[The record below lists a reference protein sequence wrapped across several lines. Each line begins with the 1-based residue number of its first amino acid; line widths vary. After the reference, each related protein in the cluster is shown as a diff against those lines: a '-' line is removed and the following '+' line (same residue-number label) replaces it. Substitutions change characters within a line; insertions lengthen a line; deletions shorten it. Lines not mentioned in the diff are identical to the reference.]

1 MEVFLSAFDVIL
13 LPFLNSEDE
22 IAGINKSLK
31 KIEKEIVLNTK
42 KIVEAEKNVLHP
54 QTGTTAEY
62 WIDKERQL
70 RDEKR
75 QLRDKERQLRDEKI
89 KLLDI
94 KQYVKTVPALGKF
107 NFITI

>member
-31 KIEKEIVLNTK
+31 KIEKEIALNTK
-42 KIVEAEKNVLHP
+42 KIVEAERNVLHP

-62 WIDKERQL
+62 WI
-70 RDEKR
+70 DEKR